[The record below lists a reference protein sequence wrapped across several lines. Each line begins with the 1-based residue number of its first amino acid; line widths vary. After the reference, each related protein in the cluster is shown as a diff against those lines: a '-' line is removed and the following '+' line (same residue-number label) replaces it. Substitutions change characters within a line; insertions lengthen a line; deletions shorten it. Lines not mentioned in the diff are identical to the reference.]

1 MESEESSTPNFKLDD
16 NFVSLEKDTE
26 MKMLFDHR
34 DMINIVQKLNVLQK
48 RKLIRT
54 DVKELC
60 NKASNSLWAHR
71 LFEQTLC
78 WYHNKR
84 KPRQLTTSFL
94 MAHRE
99 LLSEMINSDLD
110 SKAFLERYEQDE
122 GPVPPRDVLN
132 KSKEKYS
139 LSTFP
144 KITQVCLNPIESPK
158 YH

>member
-1 MESEESSTPNFKLDD
+1 
-16 NFVSLEKDTE
+16 
-26 MKMLFDHR
+26 MKMLLEHR
-34 DMINIVQKLNVLQK
+34 NMIIIIQKLNVLQK

-78 WYHNKR
+78 WYYNKG
-84 KPRQLTTSFL
+84 KSRQLTTSFL

>member
-99 LLSEMINSDLD
+99 LLSEMINSDWIQKRSSNATNKTKDL
-110 SKAFLERYEQDE
+110 SLQGMFLIKVRKNTPCPLFQK
-122 GPVPPRDVLN
+122 LL
-132 KSKEKYS
+132 KY
-139 LSTFP
+139 
-144 KITQVCLNPIESPK
+144 V
-158 YH
+158 

>member
-60 NKASNSLWAHR
+60 NKASNSFWPHR

-78 WYHNKR
+78 WYYNKR
-84 KPRQLTTSFL
+84 KSRQLTTSFL

-132 KSKEKYS
+132 KVR
-139 LSTFP
+139 
-144 KITQVCLNPIESPK
+144 KIILVK
-158 YH
+158 